1 MVASEV
7 RELADRSSKS
17 TDEITRVIDATQEKL
32 RTLEG
37 EAGEAAQ
44 GPASTADEAMKEV
57 G

>member
-32 RTLEG
+32 RMLETG
-37 EAGEAAQ
+37 TDETAK